1 MTERELER
9 LRIIK
14 QLIGSIE
21 GIGETNHDKKALSN
35 IDFAS
40 VILEELIDSFV
51 DNSRYKGFEASR
63 IEIKK
68 RSETVIR
75 DILEIIER
83 R

>member
-1 MTERELER
+1 MTEREYER

-14 QLIGSIE
+14 QIIGSIE

-40 VILEELIDSFV
+40 AVLEELIDSFV
-51 DNSRYKGFEASR
+51 DNSRYKGFEGSR
-63 IEIKK
+63 IEIKE

>member
-1 MTERELER
+1 MTEREYER

-14 QLIGSIE
+14 QIIGSIE
-21 GIGETNHDKKALSN
+21 GIGETNHDKKALGN
-35 IDFAS
+35 IDFSSA
-40 VILEELIDSFV
+40 VLEELIDSLV
-51 DNSRYKGFEASR
+51 GNSRYKGFEASR
-63 IEIKK
+63 IEIKE